1 MDSTMNA
8 TSSHADFNILV
19 QEDRISGRLY
29 YDSAIF
35 EQELEKIWY
44 RDWIYV
50 AHESEI
56 PQSGDYVTRRIGLQ
70 PVIVSRGEDGG
81 INLLL
86 NRCMHRG
93 NTVCQSERGN
103 SHAFRCAYHGWTYDS
118 QGHLI
123 GVPYGAG
130 YGRFFSRDDFPLAKV
145 PRVSLYRGLI
155 FGSMSTEGAT
165 LKQRLGNAAGLID
178 QFVNLS
184 PQGEVL
190 LRSGVL
196 KHSFKGNWKMALENS
211 VDGYHPNILH
221 QAAMMLIKKGR
232 KADME
237 SVFGERTD
245 ALARDL
251 GNGSAQLDLTAINRE
266 RGGRV
271 VPHGWSTEAWRE
283 YIDAM
288 ERRYG
293 TDRARAIID
302 TGGPH
307 FCIFPNVIF
316 ILNQFRV
323 IQPISVDE
331 TVVYY
336 YPAMLKGVPEEMN
349 QRRLAET
356 YLIHGPAGRVAP
368 DDFEAYER
376 NQEGFRAR
384 VDEWLLLRRGLD
396 RERHEA
402 DGTIAGHETDET
414 TQRGIW
420 RHYREVMS
428 A

>member
-1 MDSTMNA
+1 MTTMFSTQ
-8 TSSHADFNILV
+8 ADYSQLV
-19 QEDRISGRLY
+19 QDDRVSGRVY
-29 YDSAIF
+29 YDPAVF
-35 EQELEKIWY
+35 DEELEKIWY

-56 PQSGDYVTRRIGLQ
+56 PEPGDYVTRRIGLQ
-70 PVIVSRGEDGG
+70 PVIVSRDEDGAVY
-81 INLLL
+81 LLL

-103 SHAFRCAYHGWTYDS
+103 AHAFRCAYHGWTYNNR
-118 QGHLI
+118 GALV
-123 GVPYGAG
+123 GVPYAAG
-130 YGRFFSRDDFPLAKV
+130 YDGSFSRDEYSLA
-145 PRVSLYRGLI
+145 RVARMATYRGLI
-155 FGSMSTEGAT
+155 FGSMSSVGPSLEE
-165 LKQRLGNAAGLID
+165 RLGKAAKLID
-178 QFVNLS
+178 QFVDLS
-184 PQGEVL
+184 PEGEVV

-221 QAAMMLIKKGR
+221 HAAMMMITKGR
-232 KADME
+232 KVDME
-237 SVFGERTD
+237 SVFGEHTD

-251 GNGSAQLDLTAINRE
+251 GNGSAQLDLTPVNRE

-271 VPHGWSTEAWRE
+271 VPHGWSAGAWE
-283 YIDAM
+283 QYLGAM

-293 TDRARAIID
+293 AECAGEIIQ

-307 FCIFPNVIF
+307 FCLFPNLIF
-316 ILNQFRV
+316 ILNQFRI
-323 IQPISVDE
+323 IQPVSVNE

-336 YPAMLKGVPEEMN
+336 YPTMLKGAPDEIN
-349 QRRLAET
+349 HRRLAET

-368 DDFEAYER
+368 DDFETYER

-384 VDEWLLLRRGLD
+384 TNEWLVLRRGLH
-396 RERHEA
+396 REQREGA
-402 DGTIAGHETDET
+402 GTIAGHETDET

-420 RHYREVMS
+420 RHYREVMR